1 MPNIGGTEIF
11 LILIVALLLFGAKN
25 LPKMARSLG
34 KSVEEFR
41 RAAREVSREVMQA
54 DQSDPPSP
62 PSPPPP
68 HQIASGE
75 EPPPPP
81 PEVAS
86 NGEPPPPTT
95 PEIASGEELPPP
107 TPEIASGMAPQKES
121 PDEGRG

>member
-68 HQIASGE
+68 HQIASGM

-86 NGEPPPPTT
+86 GEEPPPPS
-95 PEIASGEELPPP
+95 PEIASGEGLPTSP
-107 TPEIASGMAPQKES
+107 PEIASGEAPRKES